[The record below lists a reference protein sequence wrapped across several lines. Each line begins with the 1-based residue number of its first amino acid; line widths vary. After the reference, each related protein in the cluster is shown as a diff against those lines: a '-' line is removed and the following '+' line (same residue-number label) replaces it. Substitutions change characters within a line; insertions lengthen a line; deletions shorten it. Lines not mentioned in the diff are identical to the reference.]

1 MATLAHMVP
10 LAQPG
15 PVDGA
20 GRKWPQIQAFTLLS
34 EQAAGTGTPGP
45 PQGPGPCTLS
55 YPLCPTDK
63 FEWEQVTMRPL
74 KVGKEKSDAAE
85 GQANKT
91 LGKDGKL
98 SWWSG
103 G

>member
-1 MATLAHMVP
+1 MNKNKLTVFK
-10 LAQPG
+10 
-15 PVDGA
+15 DGRTHVK
-20 GRKWPQIQAFTLLS
+20 RKFQVQSF
-34 EQAAGTGTPGP
+34 
-45 PQGPGPCTLS
+45 S
-55 YPLCPTDK
+55 Y
-63 FEWEQVTMRPL
+63 
-74 KVGKEKSDAAE
+74 KEKSDAAE

>member
-1 MATLAHMVP
+1 MSTAGWTGAK
-10 LAQPG
+10 PG
-15 PVDGA
+15 
-20 GRKWPQIQAFTLLS
+20 GRTHKEKI
-34 EQAAGTGTPGP
+34 PGSK
-45 PQGPGPCTLS
+45 LH
-55 YPLCPTDK
+55 
-63 FEWEQVTMRPL
+63 
-74 KVGKEKSDAAE
+74 KEKSDAAE